1 MAQITAEDINRFMRE
16 VFGAPSDPVED
27 AGDGWAVARMVEGSE
42 HLRPGGIISGP
53 SVFALADGAL
63 AYACYTK
70 IGLEPMAL
78 TSEMSIRYLRP
89 AIGAQLRARAEVHS
103 VSRRSVVGSV
113 VLWTDDPERPVAVA
127 QGTYV
132 RPQVASA
139 QPTP

>member
-1 MAQITAEDINRFMRE
+1 MAKITADDINRFMRE
-16 VFGAPSDPVED
+16 VFNSPADPVED
-27 AGDGWAVARMVEGSE
+27 AGDGWVIARMIQGSE
-42 HLRPGGIISGP
+42 HIRPGGIISGP

-89 AIGAQLRARAEVHS
+89 AIGGQLRARAEVHS
-103 VSRRSVVGSV
+103 VGRRTIAGTV
-113 VLWTDDPERPVAVA
+113 VLWIDDPERPVAIA

-132 RPQVASA
+132 RPQTPSS
-139 QPTP
+139 PTA

>member
-1 MAQITAEDINRFMRE
+1 VGQITAEDINRFMRE
-16 VFGAPSDPVED
+16 MFGTDADPVED
-27 AGDGWAVARMVEGSE
+27 AGDGWAVARMIEGSE
-42 HLRPGGIISGP
+42 HIRPGGIISGP

-89 AIGAQLRARAEVHS
+89 AIGSQLRARAEVLS
-103 VSRRSVVGSV
+103 VGRRNVVGSV
-113 VLWTDDPERPVAVA
+113 VLWTDSPERPVAVA

-132 RPQVASA
+132 RPQDGA
-139 QPTP
+139 QATR

>member
-1 MAQITAEDINRFMRE
+1 MKKITAEDINRFMRE
-16 VFGAPSDPVED
+16 AFGSSADPVED
-27 AGDGWAVARMVEGSE
+27 AGDGWAVARMIQGSE

-70 IGLEPMAL
+70 IGFEPMAL
-78 TSEMSIRYLRP
+78 TSEMSIRYLSP
-89 AIGAQLRARAEVHS
+89 AIGTQLRARAEVHS

-132 RPQVASA
+132 RPREGSV
-139 QPTP
+139 PTAP

>member
-1 MAQITAEDINRFMRE
+1 MPKITADDINRFMRDL
-16 VFGAPSDPVED
+16 FGTSADPVED
-27 AGDGWAVARMVEGSE
+27 AGDGWAVARMIEGSE

-89 AIGAQLRARAEVHS
+89 AIGTQLRARAEVHS

-132 RPQVASA
+132 RPRQGSV
-139 QPTP
+139 PTAP

>member
-1 MAQITAEDINRFMRE
+1 MGQITAEDINAFMRE
-16 VFGAPSDPVED
+16 TFGSPSDPVED
-27 AGDGWAVARMVEGSE
+27 AGDGWAIARMTEGSE
-42 HLRPGGIISGP
+42 RLRPGGIISGP

-89 AIGAQLRARAEVHS
+89 AIGSQLRARAEVHS
-103 VSRRSVVGSV
+103 VSRRNVVGSV

-132 RPQVASA
+132 RPQERSA
-139 QPTP
+139 PPAH